1 MKGQVESI
9 RILKK
14 VNFIYTTMVETNT
27 PHSEWRKERPSL
39 RDDPQTSIKVAYEC
53 VKKILELDTENVVSD
68 LNVMESVNN
77 VSILRFR
84 DLELYCSEMKANSEI
99 IKKADEEL
107 KKTVPML
114 DKIERKIDSL
124 HSIVLEMNEWSKE
137 LEVKSKYA
145 SSK

>member
-1 MKGQVESI
+1 
-9 RILKK
+9 
-14 VNFIYTTMVETNT
+14 MVETNSLH
-27 PHSEWRKERPSL
+27 PEWKKERPSL
-39 RDDPQTSIKVAYEC
+39 KDDPQTSIKVAYEC
-53 VKKILELDTENVVSD
+53 VKRILELDTENVVSD

-107 KKTVPML
+107 KKTVPTL
-114 DKIERKIDSL
+114 DNIECKIDSL
-124 HSIVLEMNEWSKE
+124 YSIVMEMNEWSKE

-145 SSK
+145 SSR